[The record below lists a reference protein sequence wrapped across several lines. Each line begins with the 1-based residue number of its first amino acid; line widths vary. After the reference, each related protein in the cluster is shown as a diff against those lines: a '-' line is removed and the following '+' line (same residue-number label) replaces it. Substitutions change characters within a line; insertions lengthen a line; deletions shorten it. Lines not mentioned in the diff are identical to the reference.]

1 MTNTAFDNRT
11 IRLDRMRYN
20 KNLFSSRI
28 CYLAILFN
36 VFYFVIVYEINNNQF
51 YQMLM
56 GLSIVYNL
64 LFLLLCFLSSEGV
77 KNYKKSYGYLLLGL
91 GVGQIVRIFILPAQ
105 MARVTSVIEYV
116 NERQGRKMVKVAKE
130 VIVPAALQPTEHMM
144 TIVFLCLSAACC
156 LVAGAVAVIRSHK
169 LHAYNASLTEN
180 TK

>member
-1 MTNTAFDNRT
+1 MNSTAYDNRI

-36 VFYFVIVYEINNNQF
+36 VLYFVTAYEINNNQF

-77 KNYKKSYGYLLLGL
+77 KNYKKGYGYLLLGL
-91 GVGQIVRIFILPAQ
+91 GIGQIGRIFILPAQ
-105 MARVTSVIEYV
+105 MSMVTSTIEYTNV
-116 NERQGRKMVKVAKE
+116 RQGRKTVKVAKE
-130 VIVPAALQPTEHMM
+130 VIVPAALQPTEHTM
-144 TIVFLCLSAACC
+144 TIIFLCLSAACC
-156 LVAGAVAVIRSHK
+156 LAAGAVAVIRSRK
-169 LHAYNASLTEN
+169 LHAYNASLMEN
-180 TK
+180 AK